1 MSGKTDFPVS
11 ITLKAVDKATA
22 PVRALSMRLTQLTAP
37 MKAIGERF
45 GKFGTAISGLSA
57 ASGLTTVASG
67 VSGVGKAMGNIGSS
81 ALNVGARFAALG
93 AVAGV
98 ALWGVVKDTM
108 EVSDKL
114 GEMAGRVGLSVDA
127 YASLQYAAGQ
137 ADVEQEAFNS
147 SMDKFNKNL
156 GEMTVGKG
164 GEFLAFLNKIS
175 PALAKQMK
183 AAKGT
188 EAGLSI
194 MTDAFSK
201 IEDPGKRA
209 ALASA
214 AFGKSGLQ
222 MGSFLAQ
229 GGAAVQAQQRHY
241 FDLVGSQEAV
251 AATAGAL
258 DNQIKDLS
266 LSFKGLQTTALGA
279 LFPAFT
285 QLGKALTDFMVKNR
299 DGLQRWATNTATAI
313 QKWIDGGGLERLAA
327 SVTLFAERAS
337 WLFDKIG
344 GLTGALT
351 ALALVISA
359 PLISAI
365 VSAIPAVYSL
375 GVALLTTPVGWFLLA
390 VAAIA
395 GSAWLIYENWGEIS
409 AFFQKTLGDF
419 EDLGN
424 GFLEFQAGLLTLDFD
439 RMFSGWTR
447 GVEGF
452 KAALLDVI
460 KISQYL
466 PGIGMLSGALVQ
478 SGAAESVL
486 GNSTK
491 NEPIVAPLQNPRGG
505 GGEAKISVD
514 FANLPRGARVTTDPA
529 SNQSVDVSMGYSM
542 ASGSL

>member
-1 MSGKTDFPVS
+1 MAAKSDFPVS

-22 PVRALSMRLTQLTAP
+22 PIRALTVRMHQLTAP
-37 MKAIGERF
+37 IKAISERF
-45 GKFGTAISGLSA
+45 GKFGTALSGLSS
-57 ASGLTTVASG
+57 ASGLTSIATG
-67 VSGVGKAMGNIGSS
+67 VLGFGKAMRGIGS
-81 ALNVGARFAALG
+81 AAQDVAGRFLALG
-93 AVAGV
+93 AVAGAV
-98 ALWGVVKDTM
+98 IWGIVKSAVD
-108 EVSDKL
+108 SGDKL
-114 GEMAGRVGLSVDA
+114 GEMADRVGLTVDA
-127 YASLQYAAGQ
+127 YASLQHAAAQ
-137 ADVEQEAFNS
+137 ADVEQEAFNAA
-147 SMDKFNKNL
+147 MDKFNKNM
-156 GEMTVGKG
+156 GEMRAGKG
-164 GEFLAFLNKIS
+164 GAFLKFLNEIS
-175 PALAKQMK
+175 PTLAKQMK

-188 EAGLSI
+188 EAALAL
-194 MTDAFSK
+194 MTDAFAK
-201 IEDPGKRA
+201 IDDPQKSA
-209 ALASA
+209 ILASE
-214 AFGKSGLQ
+214 AFGKSNMQ
-222 MGSFLAQ
+222 MGRFLHQ
-229 GGAAVQAQQRHY
+229 GSAAIQAQQRRY
-241 FDLVGSQEAV
+241 MELMGSQEAF
-251 AATAGAL
+251 ARGAGEL
-258 DNQIKDLS
+258 DNQLRETE
-266 LSFKGLQTTALGA
+266 LAFTGLRNVAAGA

-299 DGLQRWATNTATAI
+299 DGIQRWATNTAAAI

-327 SVTLFAERAS
+327 SVTLFAERAG

-344 GLTGALT
+344 GLTGALA
-351 ALALVISA
+351 ALAVVISA

-409 AFFQKTLGDF
+409 AFFAKTLGDF

-424 GFLEFQAGLLTLDFD
+424 GFLDFQAGLLTLDFD

-466 PGIGMLSGALVQ
+466 PGFSMLYGQAAMKSGI
-478 SGAAESVL
+478 AESVL

-491 NEPIVAPLQNPRGG
+491 NEPIVAPLQNPRGSTD
-505 GGEAKISVD
+505 ARVSVD

-529 SNQSVDVSMGYSM
+529 STGEIDLSLGY
-542 ASGSL
+542 ALVAP

>member
-1 MSGKTDFPVS
+1 MAAKSDFPVS
-11 ITLKAVDKATA
+11 VTLKAVDKATA
-22 PVRALSMRLTQLTAP
+22 PIRALTVRMHQLTAP
-37 MKAIGERF
+37 IKAISERF
-45 GKFGTAISGLSA
+45 GKFGTALSGLSS
-57 ASGLTTVASG
+57 ASGLTSIATG
-67 VSGVGKAMGNIGSS
+67 VVGFGKAMRGIGS
-81 ALNVGARFAALG
+81 AAQDVAGRFLALG
-93 AVAGV
+93 AVAGAV
-98 ALWGVVKDTM
+98 IWGIVKSAVD
-108 EVSDKL
+108 SGDKL
-114 GEMAGRVGLSVDA
+114 GEMADRVGLTVDA
-127 YASLQYAAGQ
+127 YASLQHAAAQ
-137 ADVEQEAFNS
+137 ADVEQESFNTA
-147 SMDKFNKNL
+147 MDKFNKNL

-164 GEFLAFLNKIS
+164 GEFLAFLNKVS
-175 PALAKQMK
+175 PTLAKQMK

-188 EAGLSI
+188 EAALSL
-194 MTDAFSK
+194 MVDAFAR
-201 IEDPGKRA
+201 IDDPAKSA
-209 ALASA
+209 ALSAA

-222 MGSFLAQ
+222 MGRFLHQ
-229 GGAAVQAQQRHY
+229 GSAAIQQQQRRY
-241 FDLVGSQEAV
+241 MELMGSQEAF
-251 AATAGAL
+251 ARGAGEL
-258 DNQIKDLS
+258 DNQLRETE
-266 LSFKGLQTTALGA
+266 LAFTGLRNVAAGA

-344 GLTGALT
+344 GLTGAL
-351 ALALVISA
+351 AGLAVVISA

-365 VSAIPAVYSL
+365 VSAIPAIYSL

-424 GFLEFQAGLLTLDFD
+424 GFLNFQTGLLTLDFD

-447 GVEGF
+447 GIEGF

-466 PGIGMLSGALVQ
+466 PGIGMLNMALVQ
-478 SGAAESVL
+478 SGVAESVL

-505 GGEAKISVD
+505 SDARVSVD

-529 SNQSVDVSMGYSM
+529 STAEVDLSLGYTLVSP
-542 ASGSL
+542 